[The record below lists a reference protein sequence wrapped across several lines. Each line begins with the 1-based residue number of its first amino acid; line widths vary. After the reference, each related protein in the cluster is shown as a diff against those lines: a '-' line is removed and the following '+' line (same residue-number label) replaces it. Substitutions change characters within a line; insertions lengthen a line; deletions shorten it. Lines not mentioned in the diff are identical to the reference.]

1 MKTLT
6 ISMALIFTVSCT
18 NIQHLTNSNLS
29 DLQGLSMNQAL
40 RMKYDSVKEIK
51 AEETTSCKS
60 IGNFEAKDNALD
72 TGEKF
77 ALLYLK
83 AMVLEAKGNSV
94 VVKSQEKVGSYGNI
108 ARGEGFSCP

>member
-1 MKTLT
+1 MKALT
-6 ISMALIFTVSCT
+6 IVLALFLTVSCT

-29 DLQGLSMNQAL
+29 DLQGLSMNQQL

-51 AEETTSCKS
+51 AEETTNCKS
-60 IGNFEAKDNALD
+60 VGNFEAKDNALD

-94 VVKSQEKVGSYGNI
+94 VLKSQEKVGTYGNI
-108 ARGEGFSCP
+108 ARGEGFICP

>member
-6 ISMALIFTVSCT
+6 IALSLFLTISCT

-29 DLQGLSMNQAL
+29 DLQGLSMNQPL

-51 AEETTSCKS
+51 VEEATSCKS
-60 IGNFEAKDNALD
+60 LGNFEAKDNALD

-83 AMVLEAKGNSV
+83 AKVLEVKGNSV